1 MNFNHAQPSNNKLYN
16 RIDKKH
22 YDVIGIASVMRYNTV
37 MKRYELKQGYVYEN
51 EIGHNKQWTVS
62 KS

>member
-16 RIDKKH
+16 RIDKMY
-22 YDVIGIASVMRYNTV
+22 YDVINIASVIRYNTA

-51 EIGHNKQWTVS
+51 EIGHGKQWAVS
-62 KS
+62 KK